1 VTGSIVDAAVEIARG
16 VGSGRLRARGRD
28 RHRDAIPG
36 FGDEYLLVAV
46 SCPDAV
52 EVPIDLAIASEA
64 ASIDLD
70 LDATLRSPFLVEDEG
85 IYQVDAVANEPWNG
99 SGASLPIDVDPSW
112 EEQSINA
119 LVEIQPDGLSAGNV
133 KWVGTNSDGDAAD
146 YADLLTWN
154 IE

>member
-1 VTGSIVDAAVEIARG
+1 VHADEIDIVTRSPGSAT
-16 VGSGRLRARGRD
+16 STSWWPSRA
-28 RHRDAIPG
+28 PT
-36 FGDEYLLVAV
+36 L
-46 SCPDAV
+46 V

-119 LVEIQPDGLSAGNV
+119 LVEIQPDGLSPA
-133 KWVGTNSDGDAAD
+133 T
-146 YADLLTWN
+146 
-154 IE
+154 